1 MSPQDTSPEAAIGYP
16 LATNRASFGRDA
28 LTLPTGTVV
37 DLAGNL
43 SEWALD
49 WFQGPSEACWS
60 SEKVYENPLCN
71 IPGMLFPSQ
80 RAVRGAS
87 FVSAAGELAAA
98 RRDALDP
105 TTITPVVGFRCAR
118 PD

>member
-1 MSPQDTSPEAAIGYP
+1 
-16 LATNRASFGRDA
+16 
-28 LTLPTGTVV
+28 
-37 DLAGNL
+37 
-43 SEWALD
+43 
-49 WFQGPSEACWS
+49 
-60 SEKVYENPLCN
+60 
-71 IPGMLFPSQ
+71 MLFPSQ